1 MRLFVASSVVM
12 PEYANVKNDFQ
23 ECIEAKWVA
32 EEQLH
37 LTWVFLGEQP
47 DAKPFMD
54 MLSKISALK
63 EKTALRSLG
72 YFGRPP
78 RVLYVK
84 ARSKQLFEKAK
95 EFEKSGF
102 NLDRFKPHVTLC
114 RIKRVLD
121 REVFKEKV
129 KAYEKRELGL
139 LLTDIALYQSVLT
152 DRGAIHTKLF
162 SVMDQ

>member
-1 MRLFVASSVVM
+1 MRLFIASSVSM
-12 PEYANVKNDFQ
+12 PEYAVVKKDFQ

-32 EEQLH
+32 KKQLH

-47 DAKPFMD
+47 DAEPFIE
-54 MLSKISALK
+54 MLSHISALR
-63 EKTALRSLG
+63 EKTVLRSLG

-78 RVLYVK
+78 RVLYAKV
-84 ARSKQLFEKAK
+84 RSKRLFAKVK
-95 EFEKSGF
+95 EFEKNGF
-102 NLDRFKPHVTLC
+102 DLERFTPHMTLC

-139 LLTDIALYQSVLT
+139 LSTDIALYKSVLT
-152 DRGAIHTKLF
+152 DRGAIYTKLF
-162 SVMDQ
+162 SVTGQ

>member
-1 MRLFVASSVVM
+1 MRLFVASSVVV
-12 PEYANVKNDFQ
+12 PEYAAVKKDFQ
-23 ECIEAKWVA
+23 ACIEAKWVE

-37 LTWVFLGEQP
+37 LTWVFLGEQA

-54 MLSKISALK
+54 MLSKMSVLK
-63 EKTALRSLG
+63 EKTVLRSLG

-95 EFEKSGF
+95 EFENIGF
-102 NLDRFKPHVTLC
+102 NLERFTPHVTLC

-121 REVFKEKV
+121 REVFREKV
-129 KAYEKRELGL
+129 KAYEKRELGV
-139 LLTDIALYQSVLT
+139 LLTDIALYKSVLT

-162 SVMDQ
+162 SVRDQ